1 MKKSGI
7 LQKIAVMIVAFLM
20 IFLPVN
26 SVFALSETQLDK
38 FAQNN
43 ILFYDPS
50 SNNCGSGA
58 GMVSGSNQNYAGA
71 TVITEEQLK
80 AIEANRPF
88 YEKSAE
94 KYGFPWQLLAVIH
107 KREHSLMRD
116 NPGNGEGA
124 YQLHSYTDGGQNAN
138 AFYPAG
144 AISDEEFQRQTD
156 IAASV
161 IQSKI
166 DAAHA
171 DVTTDAGIKKTLFYY
186 NSASTAYINQ
196 AIALGFSEA
205 DAKNGEGSP
214 YVMNRF
220 DEKRD
225 PTVDPTRSNRTW
237 GQIKSNGGSI
247 EYPANSDFGAY
258 VQYVA
263 IGGTISNSGS
273 VCTTFAGGN
282 MNLSATAVGLAWSKD
297 EKRKATEMPT
307 QAYTEAM
314 KATWTGAGEASIV
327 SSGGFYRNG
336 SSVWIPVG
344 KSCDNFVATVVRY
357 SGIDPN
363 FPIWLGGQKSYLQNS
378 PLWEEVIVRSSAEA
392 QPGDIRIENNGGHIV
407 MIVEVDGQLG
417 VASASS
423 GQRFGDVQS
432 YYYASGLNYRLRR

>member
-20 IFLPVN
+20 IFLQVN

-43 ILFYDPS
+43 ILFYDPG

-186 NSASTAYINQ
+186 NSASTTYINQ

-237 GQIKSNGGSI
+237 GQIKSDGGSI

-263 IGGTISNSGS
+263 IGGTMKKKNTEPPPI
-273 VCTTFAGGN
+273 
-282 MNLSATAVGLAWSKD
+282 
-297 EKRKATEMPT
+297 KA
-307 QAYTEAM
+307 
-314 KATWTGAGEASIV
+314 
-327 SSGGFYRNG
+327 
-336 SSVWIPVG
+336 
-344 KSCDNFVATVVRY
+344 D
-357 SGIDPN
+357 D
-363 FPIWLGGQKSYLQNS
+363 
-378 PLWEEVIVRSSAEA
+378 
-392 QPGDIRIENNGGHIV
+392 
-407 MIVEVDGQLG
+407 
-417 VASASS
+417 
-423 GQRFGDVQS
+423 
-432 YYYASGLNYRLRR
+432 